1 MIPRHRYLI
10 RTLLLSAFFLPSET
24 MAATPTPSEAEAK
37 MFAMSEGYELYMG
50 RWSRLV
56 VPGYAAFAGV
66 RDGERVLD
74 VGTGTGSV
82 ASTLA
87 AHLPRSEIVGVD
99 QSAAFIAYATKNAKS
114 ARVRFESGD
123 AQALRFGDA
132 SFDQTMSLLVINFIP
147 DHEKAILEM
156 RRVTRVGGTVSACV
170 WDYGDGMESLRIFW
184 DEAVRLNPAALP
196 KHERNMKLSRRGE
209 LGALWRRAGLRD
221 VSEEALVIDKAFS
234 SFRDYWGPF
243 VTGTGPGG
251 AYVVSLSDERRRQL
265 ELRLRGRLLG
275 GRQDGSFTLKAR
287 VWCVK
292 GKVP

>member
-24 MAATPTPSEAEAK
+24 MPATPTPSEAEAK

-221 VSEEALVIDKAFS
+221 VSEEALVIDQAFS